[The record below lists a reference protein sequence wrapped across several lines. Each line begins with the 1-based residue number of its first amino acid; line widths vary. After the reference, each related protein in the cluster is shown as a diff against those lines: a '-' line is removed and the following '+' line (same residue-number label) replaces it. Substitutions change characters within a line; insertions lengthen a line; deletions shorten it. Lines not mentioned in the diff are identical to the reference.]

1 MWLFMQKDKN
11 KETIDSSHLACQ
23 YYIMQCKK
31 LCPTDGCAKHLSK
44 CQNKCSKN
52 CDHKKTCSE
61 KVQKLKKK
69 FWIRQGLNLQL
80 SWLTTICIRGR
91 MHHSCSP
98 LLSTPVPSMHCQKQ
112 VLISNQHI
120 WVSRWRAF
128 NIAQDPFWCVL
139 RMPSNS
145 AIKKAVRQAI
155 QVLKP
160 YNCDK
165 NITGRLRQGVKNN
178 HSHFRAHFLAKLGV
192 YIQGI

>member
-1 MWLFMQKDKN
+1 MQKDKN

-80 SWLTTICIRGR
+80 SWLTTVCIRGFNKNA
-91 MHHSCSP
+91 SQ
-98 LLSTPVPSMHCQKQ
+98 LFPSS
-112 VLISNQHI
+112 LYTS
-120 WVSRWRAF
+120 AF
-128 NIAQDPFWCVL
+128 NAL
-139 RMPSNS
+139 S
-145 AIKKAVRQAI
+145 KA
-155 QVLKP
+155 
-160 YNCDK
+160 
-165 NITGRLRQGVKNN
+165 
-178 HSHFRAHFLAKLGV
+178 
-192 YIQGI
+192 GID